1 MSAYRLPDDA
11 GIRDVTLR
19 VQSLQ
24 HAKAFYVDLMG
35 LSIVGTEGAEEGVL
49 RLAPSPGAPP
59 IVILQEH
66 PDATRKPSRTFGLFH
81 VAILLPSRAALG
93 RLIMRL
99 LQSGYPI
106 GGASDHI
113 VSEAFYLDD
122 PDGNGLELYRDRPR
136 EDWRFEGGNVAMA
149 TDPADVQG
157 VLDSATPEE
166 WAGIDAGT
174 KIGHIHLH
182 VSDLKTAE
190 AFYVDALG
198 FTAMQRTYPGAL
210 FVAAGGYHH
219 HVGLNV
225 WARRPAPPNVTGLE
239 TFTVAIPGGID
250 EAVASLRAKGYT
262 VEVEGDRATGR
273 DMDGNAYLLTI

>member
-19 VQSLQ
+19 VRSLEES
-24 HAKAFYVDLMG
+24 KAFYVDLMG
-35 LSIVGTEGAEEGVL
+35 LSIVGTEGAEEGIL

-59 IVILQEH
+59 ILVLQEH
-66 PDATRKPSRTFGLFH
+66 PDAIRKPPRTYGLFH

-93 RLIMRL
+93 RLIRRL
-99 LQSGYPI
+99 LQSHTPI

-136 EDWRFEGGNVAMA
+136 EEWQFEGGSVAMA
-149 TDPADVQG
+149 TDPADVEG
-157 VLDSATPEE
+157 VLGAATPEE
-166 WAGIDAGT
+166 WAGIAAGT

-182 VSDLKTAE
+182 VTDLKTAE
-190 AFYVDALG
+190 AFYSDALG
-198 FTAMQRTYPGAL
+198 FTVTQRTYPGAL

-225 WARRPAPPNVTGLE
+225 WARRPAPPNATGLE
-239 TFTVAIPGGID
+239 TFTLAIPGGID
-250 EAVASLRAKGYT
+250 AAVASLREKGYE
-262 VEVEGDRATGR
+262 VEVEGETGTGK
-273 DMDGNAYLLTI
+273 DMDGNAYVLSA